1 MCVLCVCPVCVCVLC
16 VCVWG
21 LSVFMFLCTC
31 QKPPYVYILCS
42 ASVCVCVCVL
52 ACWQQ
57 MCEDSYSLVLWQCAG
72 DTTTKTSFVPL
83 VWLPQ
88 KSNSFFFFFF
98 SPPPPLIPAT
108 TTPSPHPTPSSAAGC
123 LLARSSVSMATGVNL
138 ALVQR
143 APAVA
148 CLCAHV
154 LVCAHTQALLLT
166 HMVSQRSKMII
177 HIYHS
182 ALSEMDFVFCVSVC
196 LSVCLSVSVCE
207 AVTNIFILKRTT

>member
-1 MCVLCVCPVCVCVLC
+1 MCTSFAVHLC
-16 VCVWG
+16 
-21 LSVFMFLCTC
+21 
-31 QKPPYVYILCS
+31 
-42 ASVCVCVCVL
+42 VCVCVCWRVGSRCVRIHIPSSYGS
-52 ACWQQ
+52 ARGTQQ
-57 MCEDSYSLVLWQCAG
+57 PKPPLFL
-72 DTTTKTSFVPL
+72 SFGFPKKVT
-83 VWLPQ
+83 V
-88 KSNSFFFFFF
+88 FFCFFF

-148 CLCAHV
+148 CLCAHA